1 MSNAPTSNSAI
12 NGLPRGQK
20 GASLSGCVL
29 DLFRHRSVQGDMGED
44 AADSVVLAAGFHLAS
59 EGLPVGVVS
68 IARRQSLVFGLE
80 CLDVGGCDNKGL
92 PGLLQLFKPDR
103 FSYPCRNR
111 IIHIC
116 IIL

>member
-44 AADSVVLAAGFHLAS
+44 AADSVVLDAGFDLAI
-59 EGLPVGVVS
+59 EGLP
-68 IARRQSLVFGLE
+68 
-80 CLDVGGCDNKGL
+80 VGGCDNKGL